1 MRVNRRLRLRQD
13 FLLSYI
19 NTLPLL
25 AVTGCALLSPTTKS
39 TTYNEDLSSQRPRVE
54 AIAQV
59 DSIQVEEKP
68 EDVVPT
74 HDQTAEI
81 DTKLQ
86 AITTQNRTSRTAA
99 GFTIQVYSGTS
110 REQAS
115 QAKARVYKII
125 PDARPETKYE
135 QPIYKVRV
143 GEFGDRL
150 AAQDLYAELVGNF
163 PDAIVIPSRIRLN

>member
-1 MRVNRRLRLRQD
+1 MRVNRRLRLRQN
-13 FLLSYI
+13 FLLPYI
-19 NTLPLL
+19 VILSLL
-25 AVTGCALLSPTTKS
+25 AVTGCALLSPTTSS
-39 TTYNEDLSSQRPRVE
+39 TTYNEDLSSQRPKVE
-54 AIAQV
+54 TVAQV

-81 DTKLQ
+81 DAKLQ
-86 AITTQNRTSRTAA
+86 AITTQSRTSSTAA

-115 QAKARVYKII
+115 QAKAKVYKII
-125 PDARPETKYE
+125 PDSRPETKYE

-150 AAQDLYAELVGNF
+150 EAQTLYAELVGNF

>member
-1 MRVNRRLRLRQD
+1 MLP
-13 FLLSYI
+13 YI
-19 NTLPLL
+19 GTLALL
-25 AVTGCALLSPTTKS
+25 AVTGCALLSPSSSS
-39 TTYNEDLSSQRPRVE
+39 TTYNEDLSSERPSVE
-54 AIAQV
+54 AVAQV
-59 DSIQVEEKP
+59 DSIEVEEKP
-68 EDVVPT
+68 QDVAPS
-74 HDQTAEI
+74 HDQTSEI
-81 DTKLQ
+81 DNKLQ

-115 QAKARVYKII
+115 QAKAKVYKII
-125 PDARPETKYE
+125 PNSRPETKYE

-150 AAQDLYAELVGNF
+150 EAQNLYAELVGNF